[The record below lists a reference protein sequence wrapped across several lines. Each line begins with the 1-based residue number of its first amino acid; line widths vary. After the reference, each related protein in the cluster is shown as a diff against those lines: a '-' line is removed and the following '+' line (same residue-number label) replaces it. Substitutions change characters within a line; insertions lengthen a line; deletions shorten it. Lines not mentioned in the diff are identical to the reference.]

1 MKYAKSILA
10 VGIVF
15 LLLAGSL
22 PVLAAPTPSLSDQEA
37 SAAQVLFDRID
48 QAAASSHSI
57 QEFMGKLREICKSTL
72 LDRFPDLKALF
83 DRIRTFA
90 NRNPRFYLFGIPL
103 GSNLG
108 SNLGSALG
116 SRATSHFVL
125 SYGVYHRYNPLRQN
139 SFTFMKDR
147 LSGWHYRSTNLFKGR
162 TLILNRHPFGIGKR
176 VIGPQVGLLRG
187 FRGIYIDHESKLTGN
202 SYLFF
207 IGNAD
212 HVRAFSLTP
221 FK

>member
-15 LLLAGSL
+15 LLVAGSL

-37 SAAQVLFDRID
+37 SAAQALFDRID
-48 QAAASSHSI
+48 QAAASSHSL

-72 LDRFPDLKALF
+72 IDRFPDLKALF

-108 SNLGSALG
+108 STFG
-116 SRATSHFVL
+116 SRASSHFVL
-125 SYGVYHRYNPLRQN
+125 SYGVYHRYNPLREN
-139 SFTFMKDR
+139 SFTFMKNR

-176 VIGPQVGLLRG
+176 VIGPQAGLLRG
-187 FRGIYIDHESKLTGN
+187 FRGIYIDRESKITGN

-207 IGNAD
+207 IGNVEHIHA
-212 HVRAFSLTP
+212 VSLTP